1 MKWKSR
7 IALSHSA
14 AMLRIKSLFFCTGS
28 LAFTCD
34 STRPPSECKS
44 TEIDL
49 LCLLICRNNYFVVI
63 GSVDDCLNPPYW
75 LIICKNALIE
85 NDCLRLFRLN
95 FVFLTMGFVKA
106 KRKTYIVKVDWL
118 EHNLLVRKK
127 KTVLITKLSKISA
140 GLQIHFIKSLLCEC
154 LHVPRVIGCRHNYV
168 ACQCLSLKGQTQR
181 NLDNFSHERNK
192 DIAR

>member
-1 MKWKSR
+1 MISVRVQIQGELLKQRVSLRDIVIFLIGSISILWIPEIGMKWKSR

-49 LCLLICRNNYFVVI
+49 LCLPRCRNNYFVVI
-63 GSVDDCLNPPYW
+63 GSVNDCLNPPYW

-85 NDCLRLFRLN
+85 NDYLRLFRLN
-95 FVFLTMGFVKA
+95 FVFHTIGPVKA
-106 KRKTYIVKVDWL
+106 KR
-118 EHNLLVRKK
+118 
-127 KTVLITKLSKISA
+127 
-140 GLQIHFIKSLLCEC
+140 
-154 LHVPRVIGCRHNYV
+154 
-168 ACQCLSLKGQTQR
+168 QR
-181 NLDNFSHERNK
+181 R
-192 DIAR
+192 I